1 MTSNLISIAASG
13 TKAARAALDI
23 TAQNI
28 ANASTAGYV
37 RRSVTLSELSVQDSG
52 ASYGDISQFGVRV
65 AGIVRNADSFLQSE
79 VRRTASDSSRADTLV
94 SGLTNVSNAVETSG
108 VYDSLINFQAALT
121 KLTSTPTDSAM
132 RANALESGRTL
143 AQSFNVAANSLQS
156 TITGMQEGAANGV
169 SNLNDLATSLAKLNM
184 TIATDTDPASN
195 SATLLDQRDA
205 ILEKMSKIANI
216 TTTFNANK
224 TVSVQLGGSSGPAL
238 VSNIT
243 AGTVTMATA
252 ASGAIS
258 FSVGAL
264 PATLSGGTLAGYQQG
279 ITAGIS
285 AMDDLDTQAQDLMDL
300 INTAQAAG
308 VDLNGTTGAAMFS
321 GTGAADMAISL
332 TSGSQIAAAPSGSAA
347 NSMNASNLTT
357 MLSTMSTDKTS
368 GNLNDLIFKLN
379 SAVSSNTTTRDT
391 LETIASNASTALASQ
406 AGVDLDTEAAN
417 LVRYQQAF
425 QASGKVIQVA
435 NTLFDQLLNL

>member
-1 MTSNLISIAASG
+1 
-13 TKAARAALDI
+13 
-23 TAQNI
+23 
-28 ANASTAGYV
+28 
-37 RRSVTLSELSVQDSG
+37 
-52 ASYGDISQFGVRV
+52 
-65 AGIVRNADSFLQSE
+65 
-79 VRRTASDSSRADTLV
+79 
-94 SGLTNVSNAVETSG
+94 
-108 VYDSLINFQAALT
+108 
-121 KLTSTPTDSAM
+121 
-132 RANALESGRTL
+132 
-143 AQSFNVAANSLQS
+143 
-156 TITGMQEGAANGV
+156 
-169 SNLNDLATSLAKLNM
+169 
-184 TIATDTDPASN
+184 
-195 SATLLDQRDA
+195 
-205 ILEKMSKIANI
+205 
-216 TTTFNANK
+216 
-224 TVSVQLGGSSGPAL
+224 
-238 VSNIT
+238 
-243 AGTVTMATA
+243 
-252 ASGAIS
+252 
-258 FSVGAL
+258 
-264 PATLSGGTLAGYQQG
+264 
-279 ITAGIS
+279 
-285 AMDDLDTQAQDLMDL
+285 MDDLDTQAQDLMDL